1 MTDLEKRFRLALV
14 QMQVVGGEKVAN
26 LARAERRVAEAVS
39 NGAQVVLL
47 PEVLTAGWT
56 WPGSAELADEVP
68 GGETCQQLAAWA
80 RRYAAEG
87 RPIYLC
93 AGLVERAGDR
103 IFNSAVLVAPS
114 GEVVLHH
121 RKINELEIGHSYY
134 SLGDRLQVAHTPWGT
149 FGLMICA
156 DGFAGGQVISRSLAL
171 MGADVILSPCAWAVP
186 VDYDPVAQPYGRL
199 WLDNYGPVC
208 RTFQIWIA
216 GCSNVGPLT
225 AGPWAGRN
233 CIGSSLVV
241 GPTGERVRQG
251 PFGVNAETILYVDVT
266 PVPRAAQ
273 GDGWS
278 GHVE

>member
-1 MTDLEKRFRLALV
+1 MRSPLESPHRFRLALV
-14 QMQVVGGEKVAN
+14 QMQVSGGEKEANLTCAERLVNDAVAN
-26 LARAERRVAEAVS
+26 
-39 NGAQVVLL
+39 GADVVLL
-47 PEVLTAGWT
+47 PEALTAGWT
-56 WPGSAELADEVP
+56 WPGSADIADEVP
-68 GGETCQQLAAWA
+68 SGETCQRLSTWA
-80 RRYAAEG
+80 RKHSA
-87 RPIYLC
+87 YLC
-93 AGLVERAGDR
+93 AGLVERAGDKV
-103 IFNSAVLVAPS
+103 FNSAVLVDPQ
-114 GEVVLHH
+114 GQVILHH

-134 SLGDRLQVAHTPWGT
+134 ALGDRIQVAHTPLGT

-186 VDYDPVAQPYGRL
+186 ADYDAVAKPYGQL

-208 RTFQIWIA
+208 RDFKVWIA

-241 GPTGERVRQG
+241 GPDGQRVIQG
-251 PFGVNAETILYVDVT
+251 PFGVTAETILYVDIT
-266 PVPRAAQ
+266 PVPRPAQ